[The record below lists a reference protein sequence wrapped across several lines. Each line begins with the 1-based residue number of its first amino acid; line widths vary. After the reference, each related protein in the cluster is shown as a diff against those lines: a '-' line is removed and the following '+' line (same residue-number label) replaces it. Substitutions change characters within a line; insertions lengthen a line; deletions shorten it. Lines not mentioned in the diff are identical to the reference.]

1 MSKYKVSIDAGH
13 GMNTGGKRTPKLNK
27 DLIIN
32 NKVVKKKGQ
41 IIHEFE
47 FNILVSKALKKAL
60 ERCGVEAK
68 IVNDETGKVDT
79 PLNTRAIRA
88 NTFGSDLHISCH
100 YNAIGS
106 CDNFQTR
113 CHGLLVLKTIN
124 RSSKTDKLASYVH
137 DAIKGNY
144 SHDYGVGIDKNWSGF
159 TLAILRQTN
168 MPAILIEYG
177 FMDYEE
183 EAIKM
188 LNPNWYEKLA
198 EDTCK
203 GICKYLDIT
212 YKIPNN
218 EQPKDKTNKFQIV
231 TLDKLNVRKIADWN
245 AKPITTVKKGQYLDV
260 IEKVEAKNGSTP
272 MYKLESGLYITAST
286 KYVKEVK

>member
-13 GMNTGGKRTPKLNK
+13 GLNTSGKRTPKLNK
-27 DLIIN
+27 DLVIN

-47 FNILVSKALKKAL
+47 FNISVAKALKKAL

-168 MPAILIEYG
+168 MPSILIEFG
-177 FMDYEE
+177 FMDYEK
-183 EAIKM
+183 EAMKM
-188 LNPNWYEKLA
+188 LDPNWYEKLA

-203 GICKYLDIT
+203 GICKYLGIT
-212 YKIPNN
+212 YKKDTPKVD
-218 EQPKDKTNKFQIV
+218 EQIQSKYTTGVYRVDT
-231 TLDKLNVRKIADWN
+231 DDLNVREKATADSKKVGVVHKGDAYTIVKISGN
-245 AKPITTVKKGQYLDV
+245 FGYL
-260 IEKVEAKNGSTP
+260 K
-272 MYKLESGLYITAST
+272 SGLGWVHLGYC
-286 KYVKEVK
+286 KKV